1 MSIESI
7 QRYAPQ
13 STSSPMANL
22 LTNLSF
28 ESNGSETYQ
37 KEFEVVND
45 EALTRVDG
53 RGEDGELITMIM
65 DRDEKTLTTYVDSDK
80 NADTGLG
87 GFDNRITVNTQTGEV
102 SNIPLSINATGEV
115 VEGEAVQVNVEAADA
130 LEASK
135 EFGRLQ
141 NSNSIENQ
149 QFQNL
154 GLQGIIESLRESN
167 VAAPEIASQSMNQN
181 DIELLPTG
189 NGPQQTKEAGFGGR

>member
-115 VEGEAVQVNVEAADA
+115 VEGEAVQVNVEVADA

-167 VAAPEIASQSMNQN
+167 VAAPRNRQPIHES
-181 DIELLPTG
+181 
-189 NGPQQTKEAGFGGR
+189 KRY